1 MFHVFPLIHPS
12 LPLIQVDG
20 RVLLLDTGAT
30 HSLGP
35 PLEMPSPIG
44 RLLTAAPEGGPFA
57 LMMAAA
63 ANAAW
68 PAVEHAVR
76 ALGHDGP
83 LDGLVGVDR
92 LKDLDLLVDRP
103 RGLIALRP
111 ATADGAAAGQRLA
124 SHLALGLPV
133 VHLRFGARDLRA
145 VLDTGATLGYLTGN
159 VAGVAYGP
167 EAEDFHP
174 MTGRFTAPTFQG
186 PMTVALADGGQ
197 LDLGHRSMGQLTG
210 ILADSLTLAG
220 LDAAVGEALFSTGA
234 VLLTDRLSRVHL
246 IPPNIAATLAPHGEP
261 VP

>member
-1 MFHVFPLIHPS
+1 MFQVFRFIHPL

-35 PLEMPSPIG
+35 PLDLTSPIG
-44 RLLTAAPEGGPFA
+44 RLLTAAPAWGSFA
-57 LMMAAA
+57 LLMAA

-103 RGLIALRP
+103 RGLVALRP
-111 ATADGAAAGQRLA
+111 ATADGGAAGQRLA
-124 SHLALGLPV
+124 SHLAQGLPV

-145 VLDTGATLGYLTGN
+145 VLDTGATLGYFTGN
-159 VAGVAYGP
+159 IMGVTYGP

-174 MTGRFTAPTFQG
+174 LTGRFTAPTFQG

-210 ILADSLTLAG
+210 ILADSLALAG
-220 LDAAVGEALFSTGA
+220 LDAAVGEALFSTSA
-234 VLLTDRLSRVHL
+234 VLLTNRLSSVHL
-246 IPPNIAATLAPHGEP
+246 ISPQIAAALAPRGEP
-261 VP
+261 AS